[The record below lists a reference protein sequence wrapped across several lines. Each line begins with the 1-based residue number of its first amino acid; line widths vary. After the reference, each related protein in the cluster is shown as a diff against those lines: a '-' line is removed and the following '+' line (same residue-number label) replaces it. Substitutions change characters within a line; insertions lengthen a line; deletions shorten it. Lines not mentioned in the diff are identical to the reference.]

1 MFVILSFEVR
11 LNLKQHLIV
20 INKKQTKKKNGTK
33 NIKLV

>member
-20 INKKQTKKKNGTK
+20 INNKQRRKMEPKKY
-33 NIKLV
+33 

>member
-20 INKKQTKKKNGTK
+20 INNKQTRKMEPKKY
-33 NIKLV
+33 